1 MSDSK
6 LGTHSSTTHASDS
19 RLSGTPVSDTHA
31 SNIQESIQALRGQIG
46 RVVVGQTNLIDGLL
60 IALFAGGHALVEG
73 VPGLAKTTA
82 VRTLAQALGLGFGRI
97 QFTPDLLPAD
107 LIGTPIFVPDTRTF
121 VVRKG
126 PIFAP
131 VLLADE
137 INRAPAKVQSA
148 LLEAMEERQVTIGDQ
163 TFKLPEPFFVMAT
176 QNPAELEGT
185 YPLPEAQIDRFL
197 VNLVVP
203 YPEEADEREIVLRDA
218 KPAVETVTALKP
230 ETVASIH
237 VAASKVHAASSLVD
251 YAVRLARATRDPAGA
266 GARIHAPAGTAP
278 EACVALGA
286 SPRGSMYLIRAAR
299 VRALLDGR
307 DYATPHDIKRVAP
320 DVLRHRIVLTYEA
333 EADGIRPDAVVD
345 AILAAV
351 ETP

>member
-1 MSDSK
+1 MK
-6 LGTHSSTTHASDS
+6 
-19 RLSGTPVSDTHA
+19 
-31 SNIQESIQALRGQIG
+31 IQESIQSLCDQMS
-46 RVVVGQTNLIDGLL
+46 RVVVGQTNLVEGLL

-107 LIGTPIFVPDTRTF
+107 LVGTPIFVPDTRSF

-163 TFKLPEPFFVMAT
+163 TFPLPEPFFVMAT
-176 QNPAELEGT
+176 QNPVELEGT

-197 VNLVVP
+197 VKLVVP
-203 YPEEADEREIVLRDA
+203 YPEESDEREIVARDSQ
-218 KPAVETVTALKP
+218 PHPEAVTPLDP
-230 ETVASIH
+230 ETVATIRQ
-237 VAASKVHAASSLVD
+237 AATEVHAAPSLVD
-251 YAVRLARATRDPAGA
+251 YAVRLARATRDPAAA
-266 GARIHAPAGTAP
+266 GALIHAPGVPAP

-307 DYATPHDIKRVAP
+307 DYATPNDIKRVAP